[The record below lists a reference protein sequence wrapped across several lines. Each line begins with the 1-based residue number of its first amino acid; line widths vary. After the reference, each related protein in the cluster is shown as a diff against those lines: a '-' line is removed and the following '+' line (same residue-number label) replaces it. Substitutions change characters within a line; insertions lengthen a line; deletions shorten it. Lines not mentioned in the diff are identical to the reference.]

1 MAPIDDLLG
10 RNVQEIRAT
19 ALVTFPHI
27 PLERRP
33 TMAAYL
39 CPPAVIHG
47 EHAVKTSQ
55 IVAEV
60 RDRHPDAAWAPR
72 IDGIAAST
80 GIDTRGWMLPLEA
93 AAAPGKGGGLRTLGV
108 GAAQEA
114 LAGGGFSQPDVDRIV
129 AALEAVPAPQTVQE
143 RTAPAWEAVRSY
155 GERAARGALQIA
167 GLDAADVDCLITS
180 HSTTPALPGLDIAL
194 ANKLSLRSDVL
205 LLPATQW
212 ACIAGTRSLAL
223 AADLVAAD
231 PDRVVLVVISEALST
246 TYQPADDTL
255 ESLIVR
261 LLFADTAVAAVVT
274 GRPRPESVLRL
285 DSAWHH
291 TLPGT
296 QDLHRLETRADGTH
310 FVMDRRGPRAVQE
323 TVTAMW
329 EWLRV
334 RYQDDPDS
342 WHPDV
347 LLAHPG
353 GTRVLEYMEQT
364 MPDAW
369 PSGLLDFSRESY
381 TSGNRGGAA
390 VFDIMRRAH
399 DAGQKPGTRA
409 VLYAA
414 APGLTATALEGEW
427 L

>member
-1 MAPIDDLLG
+1 
-10 RNVQEIRAT
+10 
-19 ALVTFPHI
+19 
-27 PLERRP
+27 
-33 TMAAYL
+33 MAAYL

-47 EHAVKTSQ
+47 EHAVRTSQ

-60 RDRHPDAAWAPR
+60 RERHPHAAWAPR
-72 IDGIAAST
+72 IDGIAAAT
-80 GIDTRGWMLPLEA
+80 GIETRGWMLPLEA
-93 AAAPGKGGGLRTLGV
+93 AVASGDGGALPAV
-108 GAAQEA
+108 GAGPAQEA
-114 LAGGGFSQPDVDRIV
+114 LVRAGFAQQDAERAI
-129 AALEAVPAPQTVQE
+129 AALEAAPGPQTVQE
-143 RTAPAWEAVRSY
+143 RTAPAWEAVQSY
-155 GERAARGALQIA
+155 GERAARGALQTA
-167 GLDAADVDCLITS
+167 GLDTADVDCLITS
-180 HSTTPALPGLDIAL
+180 HSTTPALPGLDVAL
-194 ANKLSLRSDVL
+194 ANRLALRGDVS

-212 ACIAGTRSLAL
+212 ACVAGTRSLAL

-274 GRPRPESVLRL
+274 GRRRPESVLRL

-329 EWLRV
+329 EWLRL
-334 RYQDDPDS
+334 RYRDDPSS

-364 MPDAW
+364 MPDSW
-369 PSGLLDFSRESY
+369 PSGLLDHSRESY

-390 VFDIMRRAH
+390 VFDIVRRAH
-399 DAGQKPGTRA
+399 DAGQKPGARA

>member
-1 MAPIDDLLG
+1 
-10 RNVQEIRAT
+10 
-19 ALVTFPHI
+19 
-27 PLERRP
+27 
-33 TMAAYL
+33 MAAYL
-39 CPPAVIHG
+39 CPPTVIHG
-47 EHAVKTSQ
+47 EHSVKTSE

-72 IDGIAAST
+72 VDGIAAST
-80 GIDTRGWMLPLEA
+80 GIESRGWMLPLEA
-93 AAAPGKGGGLRTLGV
+93 AVAPGDGGAL
-108 GAAQEA
+108 GAAGIGAAREALVRDGFGEQEA
-114 LAGGGFSQPDVDRIV
+114 DRVI
-129 AALEAVPAPQTVQE
+129 AALEAAPAPQTVQE
-143 RTAPAWEAVRSY
+143 RTAPAWEAVQSY
-155 GERAARGALQIA
+155 GERAARGALQTA
-167 GLDAADVDCLITS
+167 GLDVADVDCLITS
-180 HSTTPALPGLDIAL
+180 NSTTPALPGLDVAL
-194 ANKLSLRSDVL
+194 ANRLPLRGDAM

-212 ACIAGTRSLAL
+212 ACVAGTRSLAL

-274 GRPRPESVLRL
+274 GRPRRESVLRL
-285 DSAWHH
+285 DAAWHH
-291 TLPGT
+291 TLPDT
-296 QDLHRLETRADGTH
+296 RDLHRLETRADGTH

-329 EWLRV
+329 EWLRA
-334 RYQDDPDS
+334 RYGDDPTT

-364 MPDAW
+364 MPDEW
-369 PSGLLDFSRESY
+369 PSGLLEYSRDSY

-399 DAGQKPGTRA
+399 DAGQKAGSRA

>member
-1 MAPIDDLLG
+1 MS
-10 RNVQEIRAT
+10 
-19 ALVTFPHI
+19 
-27 PLERRP
+27 
-33 TMAAYL
+33 AYL

-47 EHAVKTSQ
+47 EHAVETSQ

-60 RDRHPDAAWAPR
+60 RDRHPHAAWEPR
-72 IDGIAAST
+72 IDSIAAST
-80 GIDTRGWMLPLEA
+80 GIETRGWMLPLEA
-93 AAAPGKGGGLRTLGV
+93 AVAPGNGGGLRTV
-108 GAAQEA
+108 GTGRAQEA
-114 LAGGGFSQPDVDRIV
+114 LAREGFTEQDVDRAI
-129 AALEAVPAPQTVQE
+129 AALEAIPTPQTVQE
-143 RTAPAWEAVRSY
+143 RTAPAWEAVQSY

-167 GLDAADVDCLITS
+167 GLDTADVDCLITS
-180 HSTTPALPGLDIAL
+180 NSTTPALPGLDIAL
-194 ANKLSLRSDVL
+194 ANKLQLRNDVIL
-205 LLPATQW
+205 QPATQW

-231 PDRVVLVVISEALST
+231 PDRVVLVVIAEALST

-261 LLFADTAVAAVVT
+261 LLFADTAVAMVVT
-274 GRPRPESVLRL
+274 GRPRRESVLRL
-285 DSAWHH
+285 DAAWHH

-323 TVTAMW
+323 TVAAMW

-334 RYQDDPDS
+334 RYQDDPGS

-369 PSGLLDFSRESY
+369 PSGLLDYSRDSY
-381 TSGNRGGAA
+381 TTGNRGGAA
-390 VFDIMRRAH
+390 VFDIMRRAY
-399 DAGQKPGTRA
+399 DAGQKPGSRA

>member
-1 MAPIDDLLG
+1 
-10 RNVQEIRAT
+10 
-19 ALVTFPHI
+19 
-27 PLERRP
+27 
-33 TMAAYL
+33 MAAYL

-47 EHAVKTSQ
+47 EHAVKTSE

-60 RDRHPDAAWAPR
+60 SDRHRHAAWAPR

-80 GIDTRGWMLPLEA
+80 GIETRGWMLPLA
-93 AAAPGKGGGLRTLGV
+93 TAVAPGKGSGLHAV
-108 GAAQEA
+108 GIGPAQEA
-114 LAGGGFSQPDVDRIV
+114 LARDGFTQQDVDRVI
-129 AALEAVPAPQTVQE
+129 AALESIPAPQTVQE
-143 RTAPAWEAVRSY
+143 RTAPAWEAVQSY
-155 GERAARGALQIA
+155 GERAARGALQTA
-167 GLDAADVDCLITS
+167 GLDAGDVDCLITS

-194 ANKLSLRSDVL
+194 ANRLSLRSDAM

-223 AADLVAAD
+223 AAELVAAD

-246 TYQPADDTL
+246 TYQPGDDTL

-274 GRPRPESVLRL
+274 GRQRPESVLRL
-285 DSAWHH
+285 DAAWHH

-329 EWLRV
+329 EWLRT

-364 MPDAW
+364 MPDGW
-369 PSGLLDFSRESY
+369 PSGLLDHSRDSY

-390 VFDIMRRAH
+390 VFDILRRAH
-399 DAGQKPGTRA
+399 DSGRLEAGHRA

-414 APGLTATALEGEW
+414 APGLTATALEGQW

>member
-1 MAPIDDLLG
+1 
-10 RNVQEIRAT
+10 
-19 ALVTFPHI
+19 
-27 PLERRP
+27 
-33 TMAAYL
+33 MAAYL

-47 EHAVKTSQ
+47 EHTVKTSE

-72 IDGIAAST
+72 IDSIAAST
-80 GIDTRGWMLPLEA
+80 GIESRGWMLPLETA
-93 AAAPGKGGGLRTLGV
+93 VAPGKGGALDAVGL
-108 GAAQEA
+108 ASAQKA
-114 LAGGGFSQPDVDRIV
+114 LAAEGFAQQDVDRAV
-129 AALEAVPAPQTVQE
+129 AALEALPVAQTIEE
-143 RTAPAWEAVRSY
+143 RTAPAWEAVQSY
-155 GERAARGALQIA
+155 GERAARGALQSA
-167 GLDAADVDCLITS
+167 GLDVSDVDCLITS
-180 HSTTPALPGLDIAL
+180 HSTTPALPGLDMSL
-194 ANKLSLRSDVL
+194 ANSLPLRPDAM

-231 PDRVVLVVISEALST
+231 PDRVVLVVIAEALST

-274 GRPRPESVLRL
+274 GRQRSQSVLRL
-285 DSAWHH
+285 DASWHH

-296 QDLHRLETRADGTH
+296 QDLHRLRTRADGTH

-329 EWLRV
+329 DWLRS
-334 RYQDDPDS
+334 RYQDDPEA

-364 MPDAW
+364 MPDSW
-369 PSGLLDFSRESY
+369 PSGLLDHSRESY
-381 TSGNRGGAA
+381 TTGNRGGAA
-390 VFDIMRRAH
+390 VFDILRRAH
-399 DAGQKPGTRA
+399 DSGQQKPGNRA

>member
-1 MAPIDDLLG
+1 
-10 RNVQEIRAT
+10 
-19 ALVTFPHI
+19 
-27 PLERRP
+27 
-33 TMAAYL
+33 MAAYL
-39 CPPAVIHG
+39 CAPAVIHG
-47 EHAVKTSQ
+47 EHSVKTSD

-80 GIDTRGWMLPLEA
+80 GIESRGWMLPLEA
-93 AAAPGKGGGLRTLGV
+93 AVAPGHGGVLGTA
-108 GAAQEA
+108 GPEAARGA
-114 LAGGGFSQPDVDRIV
+114 LARHGFGEQDADRVI
-129 AALEAVPAPQTVQE
+129 AALGSAPASQTVQE
-143 RTAPAWEAVRSY
+143 RTAPAWEAVQSY

-180 HSTTPALPGLDIAL
+180 NSTTPALPGLDVAL
-194 ANKLSLRSDVL
+194 ANRLPLRGDAM

-212 ACIAGTRSLAL
+212 ACVAGTRSLAL

-274 GRPRPESVLRL
+274 GRPRRESVLRL
-285 DSAWHH
+285 DAAWHH

-296 QDLHRLETRADGTH
+296 RDLHRLETRADGTH

-334 RYQDDPDS
+334 RYEDDPAS

-369 PSGLLDFSRESY
+369 PSGLLEYSRDSY

-390 VFDIMRRAH
+390 VFDILRRAH
-399 DAGQKPGTRA
+399 DAGQQAGSRA

>member
-1 MAPIDDLLG
+1 
-10 RNVQEIRAT
+10 
-19 ALVTFPHI
+19 
-27 PLERRP
+27 
-33 TMAAYL
+33 MAAYL

-47 EHAVKTSQ
+47 EHAVQTSE

-60 RDRHPDAAWAPR
+60 RERHPHAAWAPR
-72 IDGIAAST
+72 VDGIAAGT
-80 GIDTRGWMLPLEA
+80 GIETRGWMLPLERA
-93 AAAPGKGGGLRTLGV
+93 VAPGSGGALRAV
-108 GAAQEA
+108 GRGPAQEA
-114 LAGGGFSQPDVDRIV
+114 LARDGFAQQDVDRVI
-129 AALEAVPAPQTVQE
+129 AALEAIPAPQTVQE
-143 RTAPAWEAVRSY
+143 RTAPAWEAVQSY

-167 GLDAADVDCLITS
+167 GLDATDVDCLITS
-180 HSTTPALPGLDIAL
+180 HSTTPALPGLDLAL
-194 ANKLSLRSDVL
+194 SNRLGLRGDAM

-212 ACIAGTRSLAL
+212 ACVAGTRSLAL

-274 GRPRPESVLRL
+274 GRRRRESVLRL
-285 DSAWHH
+285 DAAWHH

-296 QDLHRLETRADGTH
+296 QDLHRLDTRADGAH

-329 EWLRV
+329 EWLRL
-334 RYQDDPDS
+334 RYRDDPDS

-364 MPDAW
+364 MPDTW
-369 PSGLLDFSRESY
+369 PSGLLRHSRASY

-390 VFDIMRRAH
+390 VFDILRRAH
-399 DAGQKPGTRA
+399 DAGQKPGDRA

-414 APGLTATALEGEW
+414 APGLTATALAGEW

>member
-1 MAPIDDLLG
+1 
-10 RNVQEIRAT
+10 
-19 ALVTFPHI
+19 
-27 PLERRP
+27 
-33 TMAAYL
+33 MAAYL
-39 CPPAVIHG
+39 CAPAVIHG
-47 EHAVKTSQ
+47 EHSVKTSE

-80 GIDTRGWMLPLEA
+80 GIETRGWMLPLEA
-93 AAAPGKGGGLRTLGV
+93 AVAPGKRGALGTADL
-108 GAAQEA
+108 GAARAA
-114 LAGGGFSQPDVDRIV
+114 LARDGFTEQDADRVI
-129 AALEAVPAPQTVQE
+129 AALGAVPAPQTVQE
-143 RTAPAWEAVRSY
+143 RTAPAWEAVQSY

-180 HSTTPALPGLDIAL
+180 NSTTPALPGLDVAL
-194 ANKLSLRSDVL
+194 ANRLPLRGDAT

-212 ACIAGTRSLAL
+212 ACVAGTRSLAL

-274 GRPRPESVLRL
+274 GRPRRESVLRL
-285 DSAWHH
+285 DAAWHH

-310 FVMDRRGPRAVQE
+310 FVMDRRGPRAVQD

-334 RYQDDPDS
+334 RYEDDPAS

-364 MPDAW
+364 MPGEW
-369 PSGLLDFSRESY
+369 PSGLLEYSRDSY

-390 VFDIMRRAH
+390 VFDILRRAH
-399 DAGQKPGTRA
+399 DAGQQAGSRA

>member
-1 MAPIDDLLG
+1 
-10 RNVQEIRAT
+10 
-19 ALVTFPHI
+19 
-27 PLERRP
+27 
-33 TMAAYL
+33 MAAYL

-47 EHAVKTSQ
+47 QHTVETSQ
-55 IVAEV
+55 IVTEV
-60 RDRHPDAAWAPR
+60 RDRHPHAAWAPR

-80 GIDTRGWMLPLEA
+80 GITSRGWMLPLEA
-93 AAAPGKGGGLRTLGV
+93 AVAPGKGGALRAV
-108 GAAQEA
+108 GSTPAQEA
-114 LAGGGFSQPDVDRIV
+114 LAREGFTQQDVDRVI
-129 AALEAVPAPQTVQE
+129 AALEAIPAPQTVQE
-143 RTAPAWEAVRSY
+143 RTAPAWEAVQSY
-155 GERAARGALQIA
+155 GERAARGALQSA
-167 GLDAADVDCLITS
+167 GLDVSDVDCLITS
-180 HSTTPALPGLDIAL
+180 HSTTPALPGLDVTL
-194 ANKLSLRSDVL
+194 ANRLSLREDVM

-274 GRPRPESVLRL
+274 GRRRHESVLRL
-285 DSAWHH
+285 DAAWHH

-369 PSGLLDFSRESY
+369 PSGLLDFSRDSY
-381 TSGNRGGAA
+381 TTGNRGGAA
-390 VFDIMRRAH
+390 VFDIMRRAY
-399 DAGQKPGTRA
+399 DAGQRPGSRA

-414 APGLTATALEGEW
+414 APGLSATALEGEW

>member
-1 MAPIDDLLG
+1 
-10 RNVQEIRAT
+10 
-19 ALVTFPHI
+19 
-27 PLERRP
+27 
-33 TMAAYL
+33 MAAYL

-55 IVAEV
+55 IVEEV
-60 RDRHPDAAWAPR
+60 RERHPDAAWAPR

-80 GIDTRGWMLPLEA
+80 GIETRGWMLPLESA
-93 AAAPGKGGGLRTLGV
+93 VAPGAS
-108 GAAQEA
+108 GALSATGTGPARAA
-114 LAGGGFSQPDVDRIV
+114 LVRDGFTEQDVDRVV

-143 RTAPAWEAVRSY
+143 RTAPAWEAVQVY

-167 GLDAADVDCLITS
+167 GLDVSDVDCLITS
-180 HSTTPALPGLDIAL
+180 NSTTPALPGLDVAL
-194 ANKLSLRSDVL
+194 ANRLPLRGDTT
-205 LLPATQW
+205 LLPASQW
-212 ACIAGTRSLAL
+212 ACVAGTRSLAL

-261 LLFADTAVAAVVT
+261 LLFADTAVATVVT
-274 GRPRPESVLRL
+274 GRPRPQSVLRL
-285 DSAWHH
+285 DASWHH
-291 TLPGT
+291 TLPDT

-310 FVMDRRGPRAVQE
+310 FVMDRRGPRAVQN

-329 EWLRV
+329 DWLHD
-334 RYQDDPDS
+334 RYQDDPKS

-364 MPDAW
+364 MPEEW
-369 PSGLLDFSRESY
+369 PSGLLDHSRDSY
-381 TSGNRGGAA
+381 ASGNRGGAA

-399 DAGQKPGTRA
+399 DAGQRPGSRA

>member
-1 MAPIDDLLG
+1 
-10 RNVQEIRAT
+10 
-19 ALVTFPHI
+19 
-27 PLERRP
+27 
-33 TMAAYL
+33 MAAYL

-60 RDRHPDAAWAPR
+60 SDRHPHAAWAPR

-80 GIDTRGWMLPLEA
+80 GIETRGWMLPLETSV
-93 AAAPGKGGGLRTLGV
+93 APGSGSGLRTIGIEP
-108 GAAQEA
+108 AQQA
-114 LAGGGFSQPDVDRIV
+114 LTRDGFTQQDVDRVV
-129 AALEAVPAPQTVQE
+129 AALETIPAPQTVQE
-143 RTAPAWEAVRSY
+143 RTAPAWEAVQSY
-155 GERAARGALQIA
+155 GERAARGALQAA
-167 GLDAADVDCLITS
+167 GLDASDVDCLITS

-194 ANKLSLRSDVL
+194 ANKLPLRNDVM

-231 PDRVVLVVISEALST
+231 PDQVVLVVIAEALST

-274 GRPRPESVLRL
+274 GRPRLESVLRL
-285 DSAWHH
+285 DAAWHH

-329 EWLRV
+329 DWLRI
-334 RYQDDPDS
+334 RHQDSP
-342 WHPDV
+342 
-347 LLAHPG
+347 
-353 GTRVLEYMEQT
+353 T
-364 MPDAW
+364 
-369 PSGLLDFSRESY
+369 
-381 TSGNRGGAA
+381 
-390 VFDIMRRAH
+390 
-399 DAGQKPGTRA
+399 PGTLTCFSPTPA
-409 VLYAA
+409 G
-414 APGLTATALEGEW
+414 PGSWSTWSRRCPKRGLRGCSTTAGTATPAATAEAPPCSTSCGGRMTPGSRSPAIAPFCTRRHPA
-427 L
+427 

>member
-1 MAPIDDLLG
+1 
-10 RNVQEIRAT
+10 
-19 ALVTFPHI
+19 
-27 PLERRP
+27 
-33 TMAAYL
+33 MAAYL

-47 EHAVKTSQ
+47 EHTVKTSQ

-60 RDRHPDAAWAPR
+60 HGRHPDAAWAPR

-80 GIDTRGWMLPLEA
+80 GIETRGWMLPLETA
-93 AAAPGKGGGLRTLGV
+93 VAPGKGNGLPAAGV
-108 GAAQEA
+108 GPTREA
-114 LAGGGFSQPDVDRIV
+114 LAGDGFTEQDVDRVI
-129 AALEAVPAPQTVQE
+129 AALESIPAPQTVQE
-143 RTAPAWEAVRSY
+143 RTAPAWEAVQSY

-167 GLDAADVDCLITS
+167 GLDAADVDCVITS
-180 HSTTPALPGLDIAL
+180 NSTTPALPGLDVAL
-194 ANKLSLRSDVL
+194 ANRLGLRSDVM

-231 PDRVVLVVISEALST
+231 PDRVVLVVIAEALST

-274 GRPRPESVLRL
+274 GRRRAESVLRL
-285 DSAWHH
+285 DASWNH

-296 QDLHRLETRADGTH
+296 QDLHRLDTREDGTH

-329 EWLRV
+329 DWLGA
-334 RYQDDPDS
+334 RYQDDPES

-364 MPDAW
+364 MPDGW
-369 PSGLLDFSRESY
+369 PSGLLDHSRDSY
-381 TSGNRGGAA
+381 TTGNRGGAA

-399 DAGQKPGTRA
+399 DAGQKPGSRA

-414 APGLTATALEGEW
+414 APGLTATALEGQW

>member
-1 MAPIDDLLG
+1 
-10 RNVQEIRAT
+10 
-19 ALVTFPHI
+19 
-27 PLERRP
+27 
-33 TMAAYL
+33 MAAYL
-39 CPPAVIHG
+39 CPPAVING
-47 EHAVKTSQ
+47 EHAVETSQ
-55 IVAEV
+55 VVAQV
-60 RDRHPDAAWAPR
+60 RDQHPDAAWAPR
-72 IDGIAAST
+72 IDRIAAST
-80 GIDTRGWMLPLEA
+80 GIERRGWMLPLEA
-93 AAAPGKGGGLRTLGV
+93 AVAPGAGGALRGV
-108 GAAQEA
+108 GTEAAREA
-114 LAGGGFSQPDVDRIV
+114 LARDGFGQQDVDRAI
-129 AALEAVPAPQTVQE
+129 AALEAIPAPQTVQE

-155 GERAARGALQIA
+155 GERAARGALQSA
-167 GLDAADVDCLITS
+167 GLDASDVDCLITS
-180 HSTTPALPGLDIAL
+180 HSTTPALPGLDVAL
-194 ANKLSLRSDVL
+194 ANELPLRDDVM

-274 GRPRPESVLRL
+274 GRPRRESVLRL
-285 DSAWHH
+285 DAAWHH

-296 QDLHRLETRADGTH
+296 QDLHRLDTRADGAH

-334 RYQDDPDS
+334 RHQDDPGS

-364 MPDAW
+364 MPEEW
-369 PSGLLDFSRESY
+369 PAGLLEHSRASY
-381 TSGNRGGAA
+381 TTGNRGGAA
-390 VFDIMRRAH
+390 VFDIMRRAY
-399 DAGQKPGTRA
+399 DAGQKPGDRA

>member
-1 MAPIDDLLG
+1 
-10 RNVQEIRAT
+10 
-19 ALVTFPHI
+19 
-27 PLERRP
+27 
-33 TMAAYL
+33 MAAYL

-47 EHAVKTSQ
+47 KHAVRTGQ
-55 IVAEV
+55 IVDEV
-60 RDRHPDAAWAPR
+60 RGQHPNAAWVPR

-80 GIDTRGWMLPLEA
+80 GIETRGWMLPLEA
-93 AAAPGKGGGLRTLGV
+93 AVAPGSGSGLP
-108 GAAQEA
+108 AAGIGPAREA
-114 LAGGGFSQPDVDRIV
+114 LAGDGFTEQDVDRVI
-129 AALEAVPAPQTVQE
+129 AALEAIPAPQTVQE
-143 RTAPAWEAVRSY
+143 RTAPAWSAVQSY

-180 HSTTPALPGLDIAL
+180 HSTTPALPGLDVSL
-194 ANKLSLRSDVL
+194 ANRLPLRRDVL

-231 PDRVVLVVISEALST
+231 PDRVVLVVIAEALST

-261 LLFADTAVAAVVT
+261 LLFADTAVATVVT
-274 GRPRPESVLRL
+274 GRPRPESTLRL
-285 DSAWHH
+285 DTAWHH

-296 QDLHRLETRADGTH
+296 QDLHRLETREDGAH

-329 EWLRV
+329 EWLRL
-334 RYQDDPDS
+334 RYQDDPGS

-353 GTRVLEYMEQT
+353 GTRVLEYMEET
-364 MPDAW
+364 MPDGW
-369 PSGLLDFSRESY
+369 PSGLLRYSRDSY

-390 VFDIMRRAH
+390 VFDIMRRAY
-399 DAGQKPGTRA
+399 DAGQKAGSRA

>member
-1 MAPIDDLLG
+1 
-10 RNVQEIRAT
+10 
-19 ALVTFPHI
+19 
-27 PLERRP
+27 
-33 TMAAYL
+33 MAAYV

-60 RDRHPDAAWAPR
+60 RDRHPNAAWEPR

-80 GIDTRGWMLPLEA
+80 GIETRGWMLPLETA
-93 AAAPGKGGGLRTLGV
+93 VAPGDGSGLRSVGV
-108 GAAQEA
+108 DAAQEA
-114 LAGGGFSQPDVDRIV
+114 LARDGFSPQDVDRAI
-129 AALEAVPAPQTVQE
+129 AALEAIPAPQTVQE
-143 RTAPAWEAVRSY
+143 RTAPAWEAVQSY

-167 GLDAADVDCLITS
+167 GLDVADVDCLITS
-180 HSTTPALPGLDIAL
+180 NSTTPALPGLDVAL
-194 ANKLSLRSDVL
+194 ANRLSLRDDAM
-205 LLPATQW
+205 LLPASQW
-212 ACIAGTRSLAL
+212 ACVAGTRSLAL
-223 AADLVAAD
+223 AAELVAAD
-231 PDRVVLVVISEALST
+231 PDRVVLVVIAEALST

-261 LLFADTAVAAVVT
+261 LLFADTATAVVVT
-274 GRPRPESVLRL
+274 GRRRRESVLRL
-285 DSAWHH
+285 DASWNH

-296 QDLHRLETRADGTH
+296 QDLHRLETRSDGTH

-334 RYQDDPDS
+334 RHQDEPGS

-364 MPDAW
+364 MPDTW
-369 PSGLLDFSRESY
+369 PSGLLDHSRDSY
-381 TSGNRGGAA
+381 TTGNRGGAA
-390 VFDIMRRAH
+390 VFDIMRRAY
-399 DAGQKPGTRA
+399 DAGQKPGSRA

-414 APGLTATALEGEW
+414 APGLSATALTGEW

>member
-1 MAPIDDLLG
+1 
-10 RNVQEIRAT
+10 
-19 ALVTFPHI
+19 
-27 PLERRP
+27 
-33 TMAAYL
+33 MAAYL

-47 EHAVKTSQ
+47 EHAVKTSE

-60 RDRHPDAAWAPR
+60 RDRHPDATWAPR

-80 GIDTRGWMLPLEA
+80 GIETRGWMLPLETA
-93 AAAPGKGGGLRTLGV
+93 VAPGKGGGLRAV
-108 GAAQEA
+108 GIEPAQQA
-114 LAGGGFSQPDVDRIV
+114 LTRDGFTRQEVDRVV
-129 AALEAVPAPQTVQE
+129 AALASIPAPQTVHE
-143 RTAPAWEAVRSY
+143 RTAPAWEAVQAY
-155 GERAARGALQIA
+155 GERAARGALQTA

-180 HSTTPALPGLDIAL
+180 HSTTPALPGLDMTL
-194 ANKLSLRSDVL
+194 ANRLPLRSDVM

-274 GRPRPESVLRL
+274 GRPRPESLLRL
-285 DSAWHH
+285 DEAWHH

-329 EWLRV
+329 EWLRA
-334 RYQDDPDS
+334 RYQDDPDA

-364 MPDAW
+364 MPDTW
-369 PSGLLDFSRESY
+369 PPGLLDHSRDSY

-390 VFDIMRRAH
+390 VFDILRRAH
-399 DAGQKPGTRA
+399 DAGLQKPGHRA

-414 APGLTATALEGEW
+414 APGLTATALEGRW

>member
-1 MAPIDDLLG
+1 
-10 RNVQEIRAT
+10 
-19 ALVTFPHI
+19 
-27 PLERRP
+27 
-33 TMAAYL
+33 MAAYL

-55 IVAEV
+55 IVEEV
-60 RDRHPDAAWAPR
+60 RERHPDAAWAPR

-80 GIDTRGWMLPLEA
+80 GIETRGWMLPLESA
-93 AAAPGKGGGLRTLGV
+93 VAPGAS
-108 GAAQEA
+108 GALPATGTGPAREA
-114 LAGGGFSQPDVDRIV
+114 LLRDGFTEQDADRVV
-129 AALEAVPAPQTVQE
+129 AALEAVPGPQTVQE
-143 RTAPAWEAVRSY
+143 RTAPAWEAVQAY

-167 GLDAADVDCLITS
+167 GLDVSDVDCLITS
-180 HSTTPALPGLDIAL
+180 NSTTPALPGLDVAL
-194 ANKLSLRSDVL
+194 ANRLPLRGDTM
-205 LLPATQW
+205 LLPASQW
-212 ACIAGTRSLAL
+212 ACVAGTRSLAL

-261 LLFADTAVAAVVT
+261 LLFADTAVATVVT
-274 GRPRPESVLRL
+274 GRPRPQSVLRL
-285 DSAWHH
+285 DASWYH
-291 TLPGT
+291 TLPDT

-310 FVMDRRGPRAVQE
+310 FVMDRRGPRAVQN

-329 EWLRV
+329 EWLHD

-364 MPDAW
+364 MPEEW
-369 PSGLLDFSRESY
+369 PSGLLDHSRDSY

-399 DAGQKPGTRA
+399 DAGQRPGSRA

>member
-1 MAPIDDLLG
+1 
-10 RNVQEIRAT
+10 
-19 ALVTFPHI
+19 
-27 PLERRP
+27 
-33 TMAAYL
+33 MAAYL

-47 EHAVKTSQ
+47 EHSVETSQ

-60 RDRHPDAAWAPR
+60 RDRLPDVPWLPR
-72 IDGIAAST
+72 IDSIAAST
-80 GIDTRGWMLPLEA
+80 GIDTRGWMVPLEDA
-93 AAAPGKGGGLRTLGV
+93 VAPGAGSTLTPQ
-108 GAAQEA
+108 AADRARAA
-114 LAGGGFSQPDVDRIV
+114 LARDGFTEQDAERVI
-129 AALEAVPAPQTVQE
+129 AALEAIPAPQTVQE
-143 RTAPAWEAVRSY
+143 RTAPAWEAVQAY

-167 GLDAADVDCLITS
+167 GLDASDVDCLITS
-180 HSTTPALPGLDIAL
+180 HSTTPALPGLDVSL
-194 ANKLSLRSDVL
+194 ANRLALREDTL

-285 DSAWHH
+285 DASWNH

-296 QDLHRLETRADGTH
+296 RDLHRLETRADGTH
-310 FVMDRRGPRAVQE
+310 FVMDRRGPRAVQD
-323 TVTAMW
+323 TVGAMW
-329 EWLRV
+329 EWLQGRHAGDA
-334 RYQDDPDS
+334 QP
-342 WHPDV
+342 WHPDL

-364 MPDAW
+364 MPQEW
-369 PSGLLDFSRESY
+369 PEGLLTYSRESY
-381 TSGNRGGAA
+381 TTGNRGGAA
-390 VFDIMRRAH
+390 VFDILRRAH
-399 DAGQKPGTRA
+399 DAGQKPGSRA

-414 APGLTATALEGEW
+414 APGLTATAIEGEW

>member
-1 MAPIDDLLG
+1 
-10 RNVQEIRAT
+10 
-19 ALVTFPHI
+19 
-27 PLERRP
+27 
-33 TMAAYL
+33 MAAYL

-55 IVAEV
+55 IVEEV
-60 RDRHPDAAWAPR
+60 RERHPHAAWAPR
-72 IDGIAAST
+72 IDSIAAST
-80 GIDTRGWMLPLEA
+80 GIESRGWMLPLETA
-93 AAAPGKGGGLRTLGV
+93 VAPGASG
-108 GAAQEA
+108 A
-114 LAGGGFSQPDVDRIV
+114 LAATGAGPARAALARDGFTERDVDRVI
-129 AALEAVPAPQTVQE
+129 AALDAVPAPQTVQE
-143 RTAPAWEAVRSY
+143 RTAPAWEAVQAY

-167 GLDAADVDCLITS
+167 GLDVSDVDCLITS
-180 HSTTPALPGLDIAL
+180 NSTTPALPGLDVAL
-194 ANKLSLRSDVL
+194 ANRLPLRSDAM
-205 LLPATQW
+205 LLPASQW
-212 ACIAGTRSLAL
+212 ACVAGTRSLAL

-261 LLFADTAVAAVVT
+261 LLFADTAVAAVAT
-274 GRPRPESVLRL
+274 GRPRPQSVLRL
-285 DSAWHH
+285 DASWSH
-291 TLPGT
+291 TLPDT

-310 FVMDRRGPRAVQE
+310 FVMDRRGPRAVQN

-329 EWLRV
+329 EWLDE
-334 RYQDDPDS
+334 RYRDDPHS

-364 MPDAW
+364 MPEEW
-369 PSGLLDFSRESY
+369 PSGLLEHSRDSY

-390 VFDIMRRAH
+390 VFDILRRAH
-399 DAGQKPGTRA
+399 DAGQAPGSRA

-414 APGLTATALEGEW
+414 APGLTATALEGQW

>member
-1 MAPIDDLLG
+1 
-10 RNVQEIRAT
+10 
-19 ALVTFPHI
+19 
-27 PLERRP
+27 
-33 TMAAYL
+33 MAAYL
-39 CPPAVIHG
+39 SAPAVIHG
-47 EHAVKTSQ
+47 EHTVKTSQ

-60 RDRHPDAAWAPR
+60 RDRHPHAAWAPR

-80 GIDTRGWMLPLEA
+80 GIDSRGWMLPLETA
-93 AAAPGKGGGLRTLGV
+93 VAPGSGNGLQAVGV
-108 GAAQEA
+108 EPAQEA
-114 LAGGGFSQPDVDRIV
+114 LAREGFSRQDADRVI
-129 AALEAVPAPQTVQE
+129 AALETVPAPQTVQE
-143 RTAPAWEAVRSY
+143 RTAPAWEAVQSY
-155 GERAARGALQIA
+155 GERAARGALQAA
-167 GLDAADVDCLITS
+167 GLDASDVDCLITS
-180 HSTTPALPGLDIAL
+180 HSTTPALPGLDVAL
-194 ANKLSLRSDVL
+194 ANRLPLRSDVM

-231 PDRVVLVVISEALST
+231 PDRVVLVVIAEALST

-274 GRPRPESVLRL
+274 GRQRRESVLRL
-285 DSAWHH
+285 DAAWHH

-334 RYQDDPDS
+334 RYQDHPGA

-364 MPDAW
+364 MPEEW
-369 PSGLLDFSRESY
+369 PSGLLDYSRDSY

-390 VFDIMRRAH
+390 VFDILRRAH
-399 DAGQKPGTRA
+399 DAGQQKAGNRA

-414 APGLTATALEGEW
+414 APGLTATALDGEW

>member
-1 MAPIDDLLG
+1 
-10 RNVQEIRAT
+10 
-19 ALVTFPHI
+19 
-27 PLERRP
+27 
-33 TMAAYL
+33 MAAYV

-47 EHAVKTSQ
+47 EHAVKTSE

-60 RDRHPDAAWAPR
+60 RDRHPNAAWEPR

-80 GIDTRGWMLPLEA
+80 GIETRGWMLPLETA
-93 AAAPGKGGGLRTLGV
+93 VAPGNGSGLRSLGV
-108 GAAQEA
+108 DAAQEA
-114 LAGGGFSQPDVDRIV
+114 LARDGFSPQDVDRAM
-129 AALEAVPAPQTVQE
+129 AALEAIPAPQTVQE
-143 RTAPAWEAVRSY
+143 RTAPAWEAVQSY

-167 GLDAADVDCLITS
+167 GLDVADVDCLITS
-180 HSTTPALPGLDIAL
+180 NSTTPALPGLDVAL
-194 ANKLSLRSDVL
+194 ANRLSLREDAM
-205 LLPATQW
+205 LLPAAQW
-212 ACIAGTRSLAL
+212 ACVAGTRSLAL
-223 AADLVAAD
+223 AAELVAAD
-231 PDRVVLVVISEALST
+231 PDRVVLVVIAEALST

-261 LLFADTAVAAVVT
+261 LLFADTAVAVVVT
-274 GRPRPESVLRL
+274 GRRRRESVLRL
-285 DSAWHH
+285 DASWNH

-296 QDLHRLETRADGTH
+296 QDLHRLETRSDGTH

-334 RYQDDPDS
+334 RYQDEPGS

-364 MPDAW
+364 MPETW
-369 PSGLLDFSRESY
+369 PSGLLDHSRDSY
-381 TSGNRGGAA
+381 TTGNRGGAA
-390 VFDIMRRAH
+390 VFDIMRRAY
-399 DAGQKPGTRA
+399 DAGQEPGNRA

-414 APGLTATALEGEW
+414 APGLSATALAGEW

>member
-1 MAPIDDLLG
+1 
-10 RNVQEIRAT
+10 
-19 ALVTFPHI
+19 
-27 PLERRP
+27 
-33 TMAAYL
+33 MAAYL

-47 EHAVKTSQ
+47 EHAVKTSE

-60 RDRHPDAAWAPR
+60 RDRHPHAAWEPR

-80 GIDTRGWMLPLEA
+80 GIETRGWMLPLETA
-93 AAAPGKGGGLRTLGV
+93 VAPGEGSGLRALGREP
-108 GAAQEA
+108 AQQA
-114 LAGGGFSQPDVDRIV
+114 LIRDGFAQQDVDRVI
-129 AALEAVPAPQTVQE
+129 AALESIPAPQTVQE
-143 RTAPAWEAVRSY
+143 RTAPAWEAVQAY
-155 GERAARGALQIA
+155 GERAARGALQTA
-167 GLDAADVDCLITS
+167 GLDASDVDCLITS
-180 HSTTPALPGLDIAL
+180 HSTTPALPGLDMTL
-194 ANKLSLRSDVL
+194 ANRLQLRSDVM

-274 GRPRPESVLRL
+274 GRPRSEAVLRL
-285 DSAWHH
+285 DAAWHH

-296 QDLHRLETRADGTH
+296 QDLHRLETREDGTH

-329 EWLRV
+329 EWLHA
-334 RYQDDPDS
+334 RYQDDPDA

-364 MPDAW
+364 MPDTW
-369 PSGLLDFSRESY
+369 PPGLLDYSRDSY

-390 VFDIMRRAH
+390 VFDILRRAH
-399 DAGQKPGTRA
+399 DAGLQKPGNRA

-414 APGLTATALEGEW
+414 APGLTATALEGQW

>member
-1 MAPIDDLLG
+1 
-10 RNVQEIRAT
+10 
-19 ALVTFPHI
+19 
-27 PLERRP
+27 
-33 TMAAYL
+33 MAAYL

-47 EHAVKTSQ
+47 ENAVETSR

-60 RDRHPDAAWAPR
+60 RDRHPNAAWAPR

-80 GIDTRGWMLPLEA
+80 GIETRGWMLPLEA
-93 AAAPGKGGGLRTLGV
+93 ATAPGSAGALGAV
-108 GAAQEA
+108 GSGTAQEA
-114 LAGGGFSQPDVDRIV
+114 LAREGFTEQDVDRAI
-129 AALEAVPAPQTVQE
+129 AALEAIPAPQTVQE
-143 RTAPAWEAVRSY
+143 RTAPAWEAVQNY
-155 GERAARGALQIA
+155 GERAARGALQAA

-180 HSTTPALPGLDIAL
+180 HSTTPALPGLDVAL
-194 ANKLSLRSDVL
+194 ADRLPLRRDVM

-212 ACIAGTRSLAL
+212 ACVAGTRSLAL

-231 PDRVVLVVISEALST
+231 PDRVVLVVIAEALST

-274 GRPRPESVLRL
+274 GRRRTESVLRL
-285 DSAWHH
+285 DAAWHH

-334 RYQDDPDS
+334 RYQDDPDA

-364 MPDAW
+364 MPDTW

-390 VFDIMRRAH
+390 VFDILRRAH
-399 DAGQKPGTRA
+399 DAGLKPGSRA

>member
-1 MAPIDDLLG
+1 
-10 RNVQEIRAT
+10 
-19 ALVTFPHI
+19 
-27 PLERRP
+27 
-33 TMAAYL
+33 MAAYL

-55 IVAEV
+55 IVEEV
-60 RDRHPDAAWAPR
+60 RERHPHAAWAPR
-72 IDGIAAST
+72 IDSIAAST
-80 GIDTRGWMLPLEA
+80 GIESRGWMLPLETA
-93 AAAPGKGGGLRTLGV
+93 VAPGASG
-108 GAAQEA
+108 A
-114 LAGGGFSQPDVDRIV
+114 LAATGAGPARAALARDGFTERDVDRVI
-129 AALEAVPAPQTVQE
+129 AALDAVPAPQTVQE
-143 RTAPAWEAVRSY
+143 RTAPAWEAVQAY

-167 GLDAADVDCLITS
+167 GLDVSDVDCLITS
-180 HSTTPALPGLDIAL
+180 NSTTPALPGLDVAL
-194 ANKLSLRSDVL
+194 ANRLPLRSDAM
-205 LLPATQW
+205 LLPASQW
-212 ACIAGTRSLAL
+212 ACVAGTRSLAL

-274 GRPRPESVLRL
+274 GRPRSQSVLRL
-285 DSAWHH
+285 DASWNH
-291 TLPGT
+291 TLPDT

-310 FVMDRRGPRAVQE
+310 FVMDRRGPRAVQN

-329 EWLRV
+329 EWLDE
-334 RYQDDPDS
+334 RYRDDPHS

-364 MPDAW
+364 MPEEW
-369 PSGLLDFSRESY
+369 PSGLLDHSRDSY

-390 VFDIMRRAH
+390 VFDILRRAH
-399 DAGQKPGTRA
+399 DAGQAQGSRA

-414 APGLTATALEGEW
+414 APGLTATALEGQW

>member
-1 MAPIDDLLG
+1 
-10 RNVQEIRAT
+10 
-19 ALVTFPHI
+19 
-27 PLERRP
+27 
-33 TMAAYL
+33 MAAYL
-39 CPPAVIHG
+39 SPPAVIHG
-47 EHAVKTSQ
+47 EHTVKTSE

-60 RDRHPDAAWAPR
+60 SNRHADAAWAPR
-72 IDGIAAST
+72 IESIAAAT
-80 GIDTRGWMLPLEA
+80 GIETRGWMLPLENA
-93 AAAPGKGGGLRTLGV
+93 LAPGDRSALKAIGV
-108 GAAQEA
+108 EPAQEA
-114 LAGGGFSQPDVDRIV
+114 LVRDGFTRQDVDRVI
-129 AALEAVPAPQTVQE
+129 AALETVPAPQTVQE

-155 GERAARGALQIA
+155 GERAARGALQTA

-180 HSTTPALPGLDIAL
+180 HSTTPALPGLDVAL
-194 ANKLSLRSDVL
+194 ANTLPLRNDVM

-212 ACIAGTRSLAL
+212 ACVAGTRSLAL

-231 PDRVVLVVISEALST
+231 PDRVVLVVIAEALST

-274 GRPRPESVLRL
+274 GRPRPESVVRL

-329 EWLRV
+329 DWLRR
-334 RYQDDPDS
+334 RYQDDHHS

-364 MPDAW
+364 MPEAW
-369 PSGLLDFSRESY
+369 PSGLLDYSRDSY
-381 TSGNRGGAA
+381 TTGNRGGAA
-390 VFDIMRRAH
+390 VFDILRRAH
-399 DAGQKPGTRA
+399 DAGRQKPGNRA

-414 APGLTATALEGEW
+414 APGLTATALEGQW

>member
-1 MAPIDDLLG
+1 
-10 RNVQEIRAT
+10 
-19 ALVTFPHI
+19 
-27 PLERRP
+27 
-33 TMAAYL
+33 MAAYL
-39 CPPAVIHG
+39 CPPTVIHG
-47 EHAVKTSQ
+47 KHAVTTSQ

-60 RDRHPDAAWAPR
+60 SDRHRHAAWAPR

-80 GIDTRGWMLPLEA
+80 GIETRGWMLPLETA
-93 AAAPGKGGGLRTLGV
+93 VAPGNGSGLRAV
-108 GAAQEA
+108 GIEPAQQA
-114 LAGGGFSQPDVDRIV
+114 LARDGFTEHDVERVIS
-129 AALEAVPAPQTVQE
+129 ALESIPAPQTIQE
-143 RTAPAWEAVRSY
+143 RTAPAWEAVQSY
-155 GERAARGALQIA
+155 GEHAARGALQSA
-167 GLDAADVDCLITS
+167 GLDATDIDCVITS
-180 HSTTPALPGLDIAL
+180 NSTTPALPGLDIAL
-194 ANKLSLRSDVL
+194 ANKLQLRSDVM

-223 AADLVAAD
+223 AANLVAAD
-231 PDRVVLVVISEALST
+231 PDRVVLIVIAEALST

-274 GRPRPESVLRL
+274 GRPRPDSVLRL
-285 DSAWHH
+285 DAAWHH

-329 EWLRV
+329 DWLRV
-334 RYQDDPDS
+334 RYQDEPGS

-369 PSGLLDFSRESY
+369 PSGLLDYSRDSY

-390 VFDIMRRAH
+390 VFDILRRAY
-399 DAGQKPGTRA
+399 DAGRLKPGDRA

>member
-1 MAPIDDLLG
+1 M
-10 RNVQEIRAT
+10 T
-19 ALVTFPHI
+19 
-27 PLERRP
+27 
-33 TMAAYL
+33 AYL

-47 EHAVKTSQ
+47 ENAVETGQ
-55 IVAEV
+55 ILAEV
-60 RDRHPDAAWAPR
+60 RVRHPEAPWLSR
-72 IDGIAAST
+72 IDSIAAST
-80 GIDTRGWMLPLEA
+80 GITSRRWMVPLETA
-93 AAAPGKGGGLRTLGV
+93 VAPTNGSGLRTPGPV
-108 GAAQEA
+108 SAREA
-114 LAGGGFSQPDVDRIV
+114 LALDGFTAQDVERVI
-129 AALEAVPAPQTVQE
+129 AALEAIPAPQTIEE
-143 RTAPAWEAVRSY
+143 RTAPAWAAVRAY

-167 GLDAADVDCLITS
+167 GLDPADIDCLITS
-180 HSTTPALPGLDIAL
+180 NSTTPALPGLDVAL
-194 ANKLSLRSDVL
+194 ANRLPLHSDTL

-212 ACIAGTRSLAL
+212 ACIAGTRGLAL
-223 AADLVAAD
+223 AADLVADD

-246 TYQPADDTL
+246 TYQPADDSL

-274 GRPRPESVLRL
+274 GRRRPESVLRL
-285 DSAWHH
+285 DAAWHH

-310 FVMDRRGPRAVQE
+310 FVMDRRGPRAVQD

-329 EWLRV
+329 EWLRL
-334 RYQDDPDS
+334 RHQDDDHS
-342 WHPDV
+342 WHPDL

-369 PSGLLDFSRESY
+369 PAGLLAHSRDSY

-390 VFDIMRRAH
+390 VFDILRRAH
-399 DAGQKPGTRA
+399 DAGQQAGSRT

-414 APGLTATALEGEW
+414 APGLTATAVDGEW

>member
-1 MAPIDDLLG
+1 MRI
-10 RNVQEIRAT
+10 V
-19 ALVTFPHI
+19 
-27 PLERRP
+27 
-33 TMAAYL
+33 AAYL

-47 EHAVKTSQ
+47 EHPVETGE
-55 IVAEV
+55 ILAEV
-60 RDRHPDAAWAPR
+60 RDRHPHAPWLSR
-72 IDGIAAST
+72 IEGIAAST
-80 GIDTRGWMLPLEA
+80 GIDSRGWMLPLDTA
-93 AAAPGKGGGLRTLGV
+93 VAPTGAGGLQIPGV
-108 GAAQEA
+108 APAREA
-114 LAGGGFSQPDVDRIV
+114 LARDGFTEQDVDRVI
-129 AALEAVPAPQTVQE
+129 AALEAVPAAQTVQE
-143 RTAPAWEAVRSY
+143 RTAPAWEAVQEY

-180 HSTTPALPGLDIAL
+180 HSTTPALPGLDVSL
-194 ANKLSLRSDVL
+194 ANRLPLRDDVL
-205 LLPATQW
+205 LLPAAQW

-246 TYQPADDTL
+246 TYQPADDSL

-285 DSAWHH
+285 DTAWHH

-323 TVTAMW
+323 TVVAMW
-329 EWLRV
+329 DWLRG
-334 RYQDDPDS
+334 RHQDDET
-342 WHPDV
+342 WHPDL

-364 MPDAW
+364 MPEGC
-369 PSGLLDFSRESY
+369 PPGILGYSRDSY

-390 VFDIMRRAH
+390 VFDILRRAH
-399 DAGQKPGTRA
+399 DDGRKTGDRT

-414 APGLTATALEGEW
+414 APGLTATAIEGEW

>member
-1 MAPIDDLLG
+1 
-10 RNVQEIRAT
+10 
-19 ALVTFPHI
+19 
-27 PLERRP
+27 
-33 TMAAYL
+33 MAAYL
-39 CPPAVIHG
+39 SAPAVIHG
-47 EHAVKTSQ
+47 EHTVKTSQ

-60 RDRHPDAAWAPR
+60 RDRHPHAAWAPR

-80 GIDTRGWMLPLEA
+80 GIDSRGWMLPLETA
-93 AAAPGKGGGLRTLGV
+93 VAPGSGNGLRDVGV
-108 GAAQEA
+108 EPAQEA
-114 LAGGGFSQPDVDRIV
+114 LAREGFSRQDVDRVI
-129 AALEAVPAPQTVQE
+129 AALETVPAPQTVQE
-143 RTAPAWEAVRSY
+143 RTAPAWEAVQSY
-155 GERAARGALQIA
+155 GERAARGALQAA
-167 GLDAADVDCLITS
+167 GLDASDVDCLITS
-180 HSTTPALPGLDIAL
+180 HSTTPALPGLDVAL
-194 ANKLSLRSDVL
+194 ANRLPLRSDVM

-231 PDRVVLVVISEALST
+231 PDRVVLVVIAEALST

-274 GRPRPESVLRL
+274 GRQRRESVLRL
-285 DSAWHH
+285 DAAWHH

-334 RYQDDPDS
+334 RYQDHPGA

-364 MPDAW
+364 MPEEW
-369 PSGLLDFSRESY
+369 PSGLLDYSRDSY

-390 VFDIMRRAH
+390 VFDILRRAH
-399 DAGQKPGTRA
+399 DAGQQKAGNRA

-414 APGLTATALEGEW
+414 APGLTATALDGEW